1 VRSITAACL
10 RFRFIV
16 VPLAGVLLILG
27 VNQIRSTPV
36 DVLPE
41 YLPPTVQIQTEAL
54 GLAASEVEQLVT
66 VPLEADLLNGVA
78 FLDEIRS
85 ESVNGLSSIDLV
97 FEPGTDIMAARQLV
111 QERMTQAHAL
121 PNVSKPPLMLQPLS
135 STGRVMVIGLS
146 AKDLSLTELSVL
158 ARWKIKPALLG
169 VPGVANVAIWGQRER
184 QLQVQVDPDKMRAH
198 GVSLVQVMKTTGN
211 ALWVS
216 PLSFVEA
223 STPGTGGF
231 IDTPNQRLSIQHIL
245 PIRSAEDLA
254 EVSLEPKDGVP
265 ATQGTNLKLSDIA
278 NVVEDHQPLIGDAV
292 VNDDRNLMLVVE
304 KFPGESTLGV
314 TQRVEAVIENLKPGL
329 TGITVDTSVYRP
341 ASFIES
347 GLTGLAV
354 AGLIGLL
361 LVLLVIIGLIA
372 SWRAA
377 VVALVTIPLSLA
389 AALFVLHLRG
399 ATFNAMVLA
408 GLVMAVGVVVGDAVT
423 DADTIGRRL
432 RERHASDERP
442 SSEALVARAS
452 LEARTPLV
460 VGTLII
466 VVITTPMVLLEGITD
481 AFADP
486 LVLSYLLTVLVSTFV
501 ALTVTPALSLLL
513 SAGPLSAGKERSPRG
528 SGRLLRWYIRTVKR
542 VVARPVQVMVA
553 AGLAVLLA
561 LAVLPV
567 LAQSALPSTRET
579 DVQISWDGYP
589 GTSYPEM
596 ARITAVVSHE
606 LRAVPGVRNVAGH
619 LGRAITSDK
628 AVSVNSGELWVSIAP
643 GADYDRTTAA
653 IRSVVSGYPGLIHN
667 LRTHPDQQLEA
678 ARTGITSDLAVRVF
692 GQDAEILRTKAD
704 EIRAAMAQ
712 VDGIADAR
720 VERQIDEPTIEVQV
734 DLTAAQRHG
743 IKPGD
748 VRRAAATMLAGV
760 EVGSLFEEQKVF
772 EVLLW
777 SAEKSRS
784 SLTSV
789 ENLRVDKPDGGQ
801 VRLGDVADVR
811 IVPSPNVIKRNA
823 VSRYIDVVADVSGRN
838 LGEVA
843 DDVGTRLKSIQFPIE
858 HHAEVLGEAEQQ
870 RGDELQVLG
879 AALAAIVLAF
889 LLLQAALGSW
899 RLAALALLTLPVAAS
914 GAFLAMLLGSRELSL
929 VTIGAVL
936 AVVGIA
942 TRQCLLLLKRYQA
955 LEQEG
960 RVVGTSLVVRGAS
973 ERLAST
979 LVVPLAT
986 TVALI
991 PLLFVDF
998 PGSDAVQS
1006 VVQVVLGGLATSTLL
1021 YLFGMPSLYVHF
1033 SGPARVDQR
1042 GE

>member
-1 VRSITAACL
+1 MRSITAACL
-10 RFRFIV
+10 RLRFIV
-16 VPLAGVLLILG
+16 VPLAGVLLLLG
-27 VNQIRSTPV
+27 VNQIRSAPV

-54 GLAASEVEQLVT
+54 GLSAAEVEQLIT

-85 ESVNGLSSIDLV
+85 ESVNGLSSIDMI

-158 ARWKIKPALLG
+158 ARWKIKPNLLG

-184 QLQVQVDPDKMRAH
+184 QLQVQVDPARMRAH

-245 PIRSAEDLA
+245 PIRSAQDLA
-254 EVSLEPKDGVP
+254 GVSLEPKEGP
-265 ATQGTNLKLSDIA
+265 AATQGANLKLSDVA
-278 NVVEDHQPLIGDAV
+278 TVVEDHQPLIGDAV

-304 KFPGESTLGV
+304 KFPGESTQAV
-314 TQRVEAVIENLKPGL
+314 TKRVEAAIEKMMPGL

-347 GLTGLAV
+347 GMTELAV
-354 AGLIGLL
+354 AALIGLL
-361 LVLLVIIGLIA
+361 LVLLVIIGLLR

-377 VVALVTIPLSLA
+377 VVALITIPLSLA
-389 AALFVLHLRG
+389 AALFLLHLRG
-399 ATFNAMVLA
+399 ATFNVMVLA
-408 GLVMAVGVVVGDAVT
+408 GLAMAVGVIVGDAVT
-423 DADTIGRRL
+423 DADAIGRRL
-432 RERHASDERP
+432 RERRTADV
-442 SSEALVARAS
+442 SSEAVVVRAS
-452 LEARTPLV
+452 HEARTPLV
-460 VGTLII
+460 VGALII
-466 VVITTPMVLLEGITD
+466 GALTAPLVLLEGITD

-486 LVLSYLLTVLVSTFV
+486 LVLSYLLAVLVSTIV
-501 ALTVTPALSLLL
+501 ALTVTPAISLLL
-513 SAGPLSAGKERSPRG
+513 SRRLSSAGRRAPRPP
-528 SGRLLRWYIRTVKR
+528 SRLYRWYVRTVRR

-561 LAVLPV
+561 LVAVPWLT
-567 LAQSALPSTRET
+567 QSALPATKET
-579 DVQISWDGYP
+579 DVSISWNGYP
-589 GTSYPEM
+589 GTSYTEM
-596 ARITAVVSHE
+596 ARITAAVTRE
-606 LRAVPGVRNVAGH
+606 LRSVPGVRNVGGH
-619 LGRAITSDK
+619 LGRAITSDQ

-643 GADYDRTTAA
+643 DADYDRTTTA
-653 IRSVVSGYPGLIHN
+653 IRAVINGYPGLTHN
-667 LRTHPDQQLEA
+667 LRTHPDQQLQA
-678 ARTGITSDLAVRVF
+678 ARTGISGDLAVRVF
-692 GQDAEILRTKAD
+692 GQDPAVLRAKAD
-704 EIRAAMAQ
+704 EVRTAIKDI
-712 VDGIADAR
+712 DGIADAR

-734 DLTAAQRHG
+734 DLTAAQQHG

-772 EVLLW
+772 EVLVW
-777 SAEKSRS
+777 SPAKSRS

-789 ENLRVDKPDGGQ
+789 ENLMVDKPEGGQ
-801 VRLGDVADVR
+801 VRLGDVAKVR
-811 IVPSPNVIKRNA
+811 VVPSPNVIKRNA
-823 VSRYIDVVADVSGRN
+823 VSRYIDVVADVNGRAV
-838 LGEVA
+838 GEVA
-843 DDVGTRLKSIQFPIE
+843 DEVGTRIKSIQFPIE
-858 HHAEVLGEAEQQ
+858 HHAEVLGETEQ
-870 RGDELQVLG
+870 RPGDDLRVLG
-879 AALAAIVLAF
+879 AVLAAIILAF
-889 LLLQAALGSW
+889 LLFQATLGSW
-899 RLAALALLTLPVAAS
+899 RLATLALLTLPVAAS
-914 GAFLAMLLGSRELSL
+914 GAFLALALGNRELSL

-936 AVVGIA
+936 AVTGLA
-942 TRQCLLLLKRYQA
+942 ARQSLLLLKRYQA
-955 LEQEG
+955 LEDEG
-960 RVVGTSLVVRGAS
+960 RPIGTNLAVHGAS
-973 ERLAST
+973 ERLTPT
-979 LVVPLAT
+979 LVVSLAT
-986 TVALI
+986 AAALL
-991 PLLFVDF
+991 PLLFVNF
-998 PGSDAVQS
+998 PGSGVVQP
-1006 VVQVVLGGLATSTLL
+1006 VVQVMLGGLATSALL

-1033 SGPARVDQR
+1033 SGRTRVSQR

>member
-54 GLAASEVEQLVT
+54 GLSASEVEQLVT

-184 QLQVQVDPDKMRAH
+184 QLQVQVDPEKMRAH

-254 EVSLEPKDGVP
+254 QVSLEAKDGVP
-265 ATQGTNLKLSDIA
+265 ATQGKNLKLSDVA

-314 TQRVEAVIENLKPGL
+314 TQRVEAAIENLKPGL

-354 AGLIGLL
+354 AGLISLL
-361 LVLLVIIGLIA
+361 LVLLVVIGLTA

-423 DADTIGRRL
+423 DADTIRRRL
-432 RERHASDERP
+432 RERRASDDGP
-442 SSEALVARAS
+442 SSEALVTRAS

-466 VVITTPMVLLEGITD
+466 VVITTPMVLLEGVTN

-486 LVLSYLLTVLVSTFV
+486 LVLSYLLAVLISTIV
-501 ALTVTPALSLLL
+501 ALTVTPALSMLL
-513 SAGPLSAGKERSPRG
+513 SAGKLSARRKRSPRG
-528 SGRLLRWYIRTVKR
+528 PGRMFRWYIRTVKR

-553 AGLAVLLA
+553 SGLAVLLA
-561 LAVLPV
+561 LTVLPV

-579 DVQISWDGYP
+579 DVQISWNGYP

-596 ARITAVVSHE
+596 ARITAVVSRE
-606 LRAVPGVRNVAGH
+606 LRAVPGVRNVGGH
-619 LGRAITSDK
+619 LGRAITSDQ

-643 GADYDRTTAA
+643 DADYDRTTAA
-653 IRSVVSGYPGLIHN
+653 IRSVVNGYPGLTHN

-678 ARTGITSDLAVRVF
+678 ARSGITSDLAVRVF
-692 GQDAEILRTKAD
+692 GQDAGILRTKAE

-712 VDGIADAR
+712 VDGITDAR
-720 VERQIDEPTIEVQV
+720 VEQQIDEPTIEVQV
-734 DLTAAQRHG
+734 DLSAAQRHG

-772 EVLLW
+772 EVLVW

-811 IVPSPNVIKRNA
+811 IVPSPNVIKRHA
-823 VSRYIDVVADVSGRN
+823 VSRYVDVVADVSGRSV
-838 LGEVA
+838 GEVA
-843 DDVGTRLKSIQFPIE
+843 DDVDTRVKSIQFPIE
-858 HHAEVLGEAEQQ
+858 HHAEVLGEGEQR
-870 RGDELQVLG
+870 RGDELQILG

-889 LLLQAALGSW
+889 LLLQATLGSW
-899 RLAALALLTLPVAAS
+899 RLATLALLTLPVAAS

-942 TRQCLLLLKRYQA
+942 IRQSLLLLKRYQA

-960 RVVGTSLVVRGAS
+960 RAVGTSLVVRGAS

-986 TVALI
+986 AVALI

-1021 YLFGMPSLYVHF
+1021 YLFGMPSLYMHF

>member
-1 VRSITAACL
+1 MRLITAACL

-54 GLAASEVEQLVT
+54 GLSASEVEQLVT

-121 PNVSKPPLMLQPLS
+121 PNVSRPPLMLQPLS

-146 AKDLSLTELSVL
+146 AGDLSLTELSVL

-184 QLQVQVDPDKMRAH
+184 QLQVQVDPAKMRAH

-245 PIRSAEDLA
+245 PITTAQDLSR
-254 EVSLEPKDGVP
+254 VSLEPKDGAP
-265 ATQGTNLKLSDIA
+265 ETQNTNLKLSDVA
-278 NVVEDHQPLIGDAV
+278 TVVEDHQPLIGDAV

-314 TQRVEAVIENLKPGL
+314 TQRVEAELQKLQPGL
-329 TGITVDTSVYRP
+329 TGITLDTSVYRP
-341 ASFIES
+341 ATFIES
-347 GLTGLAV
+347 GLNGLAI

-361 LVLLVIIGLIA
+361 LVLLIVIALLA

-377 VVALVTIPLSLA
+377 VVALITIPLSLA
-389 AALFVLHLRG
+389 VALFVLNLRG
-399 ATFNAMVLA
+399 ATFNAMVLV
-408 GLVMAVGVVVGDAVT
+408 GLLMAVGVVVGDAVT
-423 DADTIGRRL
+423 DADAIGRRL
-432 RERHASDERP
+432 RDRRSPEDQT
-442 SSEALVARAS
+442 EARVARAS
-452 LEARTPLV
+452 LEARTPLI

-466 VVITTPMVLLEGITD
+466 IVITAPMVLLEGVTD

-486 LVLSYLLTVLVSTFV
+486 LVLSYLLAVVISTIV
-501 ALTVTPALSLLL
+501 ALTVTPALLLLL
-513 SAGPLSAGKERSPRG
+513 SVGQRTP
-528 SGRLLRWYIRTVKR
+528 GRVRRPSRLYRWYVRTVR
-542 VVARPVQVMVA
+542 RLIARPVQVMVA
-553 AGLAVLLA
+553 AGLALLLA
-561 LAVLPV
+561 LAIVPT
-567 LAQSALPSTRET
+567 LAQSALPTTRET

-596 ARITAVVSHE
+596 ARITTAVSRE
-606 LRAVPGVRNVAGH
+606 LRAVPGVRNVGGH

-628 AVSVNSGELWVSIAP
+628 AVSVNSGELWVSIDP
-643 GADYDRTTAA
+643 DADYDRTTTA
-653 IRSVVSGYPGLIHN
+653 IRSVINGYPGLNHN
-667 LRTHPDQQLEA
+667 LRTHPDRQLEA
-678 ARTGITSDLAVRVF
+678 ARTGITRDLAVRVY
-692 GQDAEILRTKAD
+692 GQDATVLRQKAD
-704 EIRAAMAQ
+704 EIRAAMAE
-712 VDGIADAR
+712 VDGVREAR
-720 VERQIDEPTIEVQV
+720 VEAQIDEPTIEVQV
-734 DLTAAQRHG
+734 DLGAAQRHG

-748 VRRAAATMLAGV
+748 VRRAAALMLAGV

-772 EVLLW
+772 EVVVW
-777 SAEKSRS
+777 SSEKSRT

-789 ENLRVDKPDGGQ
+789 ENLNVDKPDGGQ
-801 VRLGDVADVR
+801 VRLGDVASVK
-811 IVPSPNVIKRNA
+811 IVPAPTMIKRNA
-823 VSRYIDVVADVSGRN
+823 VSRYVDVVADVSGRS

-843 DDVGTRLKSIQFPIE
+843 DEVGTRIKTVEFPIE
-858 HHAEVLGEAEQQ
+858 HHAEVLGEAEQ
-870 RGDELQVLG
+870 RPGDDLQVLG
-879 AALAAIVLAF
+879 AVLAAIILTF
-889 LLLQAALGSW
+889 LLLQATLGSW
-899 RLAALALLTLPVAAS
+899 RLATLAVLTLPAAAS
-914 GAFLAMLLGSRELSL
+914 GALIAMLLGNRELSL
-929 VTIGAVL
+929 VTIGALL
-936 AVVGIA
+936 AVVGMA
-942 TRQCLLLLKRYQA
+942 ARQALILLKRYQT
-955 LEQEG
+955 LGEQG
-960 RVVGTSLVVRGAS
+960 RSAGTSLAVRGAG

-979 LVVPLAT
+979 LVVPLAAAA
-986 TVALI
+986 ALI

-998 PGSDAVQS
+998 PGGDTVRP
-1006 VVQVVLGGLATSTLL
+1006 VVQVLLGGLATSALF
-1021 YLFGMPSLYVHF
+1021 YLFCLPSLYVHF
-1033 SGPARVDQR
+1033 SAPARVDQK